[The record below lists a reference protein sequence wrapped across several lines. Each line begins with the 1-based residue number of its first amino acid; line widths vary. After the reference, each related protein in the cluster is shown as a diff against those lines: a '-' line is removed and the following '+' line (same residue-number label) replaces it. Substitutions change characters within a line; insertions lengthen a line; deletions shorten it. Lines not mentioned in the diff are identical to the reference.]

1 MTKGTKIF
9 RIIVCTLL
17 GLTML
22 CSLFFSALFVL
33 YMDKAVLG
41 AGFGVYVAGVEVT
54 EHNEDDVLGDG
65 TVSYNPVS
73 NTLTLNNAN
82 IEHDYAIILSV
93 IDLKIELIGENRF
106 LCKDR
111 NYITAIYVAD
121 GVLEKDLTL
130 EGDGSLT
137 IEFQNV
143 TEDAQGIL
151 AQNLHITADINLIMP
166 DCSNIVNAVICESS
180 LYVGNKASLTVQNGS
195 GVHSSAIRVRGNAL
209 FEEGTTVNVTVNPG
223 TEKSCKGFSI
233 NGDLILGANVS
244 LSVSMD
250 DAAAEDSD
258 CIRVTG
264 IMDIGAGSTLS
275 GEAKKAYGIE
285 CFGPIKL
292 GKGASVTAEGAGED
306 VDIFCYGALVNCG
319 ATVKGEVVAIGGEH
333 SK

>member
-41 AGFGVYVAGVEVT
+41 AGFGIYVAGVEVT
-54 EHNEDDVLGDG
+54 EYNEDDVLGDG

-121 GVLEKDLTL
+121 GVLESGQ
-130 EGDGSLT
+130 EGLR
-137 IEFQNV
+137 
-143 TEDAQGIL
+143 
-151 AQNLHITADINLIMP
+151 H
-166 DCSNIVNAVICESS
+166 
-180 LYVGNKASLTVQNGS
+180 
-195 GVHSSAIRVRGNAL
+195 
-209 FEEGTTVNVTVNPG
+209 
-223 TEKSCKGFSI
+223 
-233 NGDLILGANVS
+233 
-244 LSVSMD
+244 
-250 DAAAEDSD
+250 
-258 CIRVTG
+258 
-264 IMDIGAGSTLS
+264 
-275 GEAKKAYGIE
+275 
-285 CFGPIKL
+285 
-292 GKGASVTAEGAGED
+292 
-306 VDIFCYGALVNCG
+306 
-319 ATVKGEVVAIGGEH
+319 
-333 SK
+333 